1 MKKLL
6 FLALAVALFAGL
18 APTSTLAQST
28 ASAAPADKTPPS
40 YDLKPQA
47 LLDLEQLHQK
57 FVALAKE
64 IPADKYTWRP
74 GDGVRSVSELFLHV
88 SSASY
93 GLAPFFGAEK
103 ETGVD
108 TKTLEKST
116 TDKDQVIQRL
126 NQSFDYVHGAL
137 EKKSNDDLK
146 KPVKEFGPDAS
157 AGDIVY
163 LIIVDAHEHLGQAI
177 TYARLNGIVPPWTAE
192 AEKKKAAEKK

>member
-1 MKKLL
+1 MKKLPI
-6 FLALAVALFAGL
+6 FALALVLLASLVAT
-18 APTSTLAQST
+18 PLAQCSD
-28 ASAAPADKTPPS
+28 AAPADKTPPS

-88 SSASY
+88 SSTSY
-93 GLAPFFGAEK
+93 QLAPYFGAEK
-103 ETGVD
+103 ESD
-108 TKTLEKST
+108 IDAKNLEKST
-116 TDKDQVIQRL
+116 TDKDQVIQQL
-126 NQSFDYVHGAL
+126 NKSFGYVHSEL
-137 EKKSNDDLK
+137 EKRTNDDLK
-146 KPVKEFGPDAS
+146 KGVKEFGPEAN

-177 TYARLNGIVPPWTAE
+177 TYARINGIVPPWTAE
-192 AEKKKAAEKK
+192 AEKKKAAARK